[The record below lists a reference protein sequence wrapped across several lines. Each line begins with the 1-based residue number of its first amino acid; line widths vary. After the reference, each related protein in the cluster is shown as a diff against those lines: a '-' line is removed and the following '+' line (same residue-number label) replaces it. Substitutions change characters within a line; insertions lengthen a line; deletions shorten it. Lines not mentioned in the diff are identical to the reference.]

1 MITNDNNFDVDTNG
15 MRAEALEKLVGLA
28 DQAQDAETRKM
39 VNDAI
44 EPLVE
49 MGDTPLSSLPPETQA
64 QVVQSF
70 LAADLPDEALD
81 NLLRGLKL
89 DPPGLRMGPQ
99 TPAPQGPTIAA
110 PRMAPVLVPTPFGMQ
125 AVQKPIANSTT
136 DNSAF
141 APPPTPKGKF
151 GQAHQ
156 TPKTNDSYHNLP
168 KPTETAD
175 KIVSNPHTPVDI

>member
-1 MITNDNNFDVDTNG
+1 MADNNND
-15 MRAEALEKLVGLA
+15 MRAEALERLVELS

-49 MGDTPLSSLPPETQA
+49 MGDKPLSSLPADVQT

-70 LAADLPDEALD
+70 LAADIPAEALD
-81 NLLRGLKL
+81 TLLRGLRL

-99 TPAPQGPTIAA
+99 TPAPQGPTMAA
-110 PRMAPVLVPTPFGMQ
+110 PRMAPMLVPTPFGMQ
-125 AVQKPIANSTT
+125 TMQKPIANMSD

-141 APPPTPKGKF
+141 APPPTPKAKF
-151 GQAHQ
+151 GTTPA

-168 KPTETAD
+168 KPTENSQQT
-175 KIVSNPHTPVDI
+175 VSNPHAPVDIWVIKT